1 MLDEYTVYLKHWLFQ
16 IYEQIQISDDTFNVI
31 TFTQWN
37 QDSSTLSVEIIS
49 SE

>member
-1 MLDEYTVYLKHWLFQ
+1 MYVYLKHWLFP
-16 IYEQIQISDDTFNVI
+16 IYEQIQISDDTFI